1 MRKLLILRGLP
12 GAGKSTFIKEHNLE
26 EFVLSA
32 DSIRTLFSP
41 AMVNYDKDYG
51 FTIGIPQTEDVKTW
65 NLLFEVLEERMKK
78 GAFTVIDATSI
89 HTKTV
94 NKYKKLAQTYRYR
107 IGVVDLTD
115 YPVELV
121 KAQNWNRYFTKEF
134 VPERVINRMNETIE
148 PLGNVFKRINNDEE
162 LTEFLTMPPIDY
174 TYNQNGDEYEK
185 VFFIGDIHGCY
196 DPLHEFLQEH
206 FDIPENPKNLY
217 IFLGDYLDRGF
228 KNAEV
233 FNEVR
238 RLVEYPNT
246 LFLEGNHE
254 AHLREWAKDE
264 EIRSAQFTNHTI
276 HELEEAGITKK
287 DAFKLYFRFAQ
298 MAYFTFHGKTFLASH
313 GGITMPYVG
322 DKLNP
327 FLFDRIASYYTW
339 LPQLLVRMNTEQF
352 IKGVGHYEDAE
363 KLAESWANIQ
373 ENKNHNKMYCV
384 PNKTIQVFGHRN
396 VSNSPIK
403 MNEYTYCLEGHVEQI
418 LNPNGRMRV
427 LEYNSKT
434 DEFIPHEYANPLWNK
449 GFETVTN
456 ITNAQIINRMR
467 ALPQYIKEVPL
478 HDDVASF
485 NFTEQAFW
493 DRRWDTREIS
503 MARGLFMD
511 TKTYEVV
518 ARSYDKFFK
527 LYEVKANFPDTL
539 EENLKFP
546 VQVYEKYNGFL
557 GILSCYKDELL
568 FFSKSNSTKS
578 DKPKMAQLFEKT
590 FKSMNPDLE
599 GIKNFLKENNVTM
612 VFECVTREDPHI
624 IRIPDGT
631 ANRCI
636 LLNVI
641 ENRLDE
647 FSFGKWGDINAL
659 QDLGRKFGLPTKL
672 LLGTYDSFR
681 DLWYQI
687 EDTSNDWATG
697 NIEGFVYED
706 ANGYMFKLKTPYY
719 NFWKLMR
726 GTVGKLR
733 SVAKKANGH
742 PIRLGRMPQVLNDGT
757 GHMFTNS
764 VKKEYRWVFKKFA
777 EFIDE
782 HQEVITDKEK
792 YPDIIKIRDEF
803 YKWESEKE
811 EQPVD

>member
-148 PLGNVFKRINNDEE
+148 PLGNAFKRINNDEE

-233 FNEVR
+233 FNEVK

-264 EIRSAQFTNHTI
+264 EIRSAQFTNHTVP
-276 HELEEAGITKK
+276 ELEEAGITKK

-352 IKGVGHYEDAE
+352 IHGVGHYEDAE
-363 KLAESWANIQ
+363 KLAESWKNIQ
-373 ENKNHNKMYCV
+373 ENKNNNKMYSV
-384 PNKTIQVFGHRN
+384 PNPTIQVFGHRN
-396 VSNSPIK
+396 VTDAPIK
-403 MNEYTYCLEGHVEQI
+403 MNDYTYCLEGHVEQI

-456 ITNAQIINRMR
+456 LKNAQIIKKMR

-557 GILSCYKDELL
+557 GILSCYNDELL
-568 FFSKSNSTKS
+568 FFSKANSTKS
-578 DKPKMAQLFEKT
+578 DKPKMAKLFEKT

-599 GIKNFLKENNVTM
+599 GIKNFLKDNNVTM

-624 IRIPDGT
+624 ISIEDGVPD
-631 ANRCI
+631 RCI

-647 FSFGKWGDINAL
+647 FSFGKWGDIKELNE
-659 QDLGRKFGLPTKL
+659 LGEKFGLPVKKL
-672 LLGTYDSFR
+672 ANTYTNFR
-681 DLWYQI
+681 SLWYQI
-687 EDTSNDWATG
+687 EETSDDCQMDDT
-697 NIEGFVYED
+697 EGYVYED
-706 ANGYMFKLKTPYY
+706 ATGYMFKLKTPYY

-726 GTVGKLR
+726 STVGKLR
-733 SVAKKANGH
+733 SIAKKANGH
-742 PIRLGRMPQVLNDGT
+742 PVKLGRMPQVLNDGA

-764 VKKEYRWVFKKFA
+764 VKKQYRRIFKKFA

-782 HQEVITDKEK
+782 HQEVLTDSEK
-792 YPDIIKIRDEF
+792 YSDIIKIRNEF
-803 YKWESEKE
+803 DKWVKE
-811 EQPVD
+811 NPLID